1 MSRTNKLGKRDR
13 PSKQNKP
20 NKQNKPSQR
29 NPVVQAMIENPIRS
43 MKRHTGKPRD
53 EWTREVA
60 PLLRRLRY
68 NKRLARLIEDGY

>member
-1 MSRTNKLGKRDR
+1 MSRTNKLGKKGR
-13 PSKQNKP
+13 P

-68 NKRLARLIEDGY
+68 NERLARLIEDGY

>member
-1 MSRTNKLGKRDR
+1 MSRTNKLGKRD
-13 PSKQNKP
+13 KP
-20 NKQNKPSQR
+20 NKQNKPRQR

-68 NKRLARLIEDGY
+68 NERLARLIEDGY